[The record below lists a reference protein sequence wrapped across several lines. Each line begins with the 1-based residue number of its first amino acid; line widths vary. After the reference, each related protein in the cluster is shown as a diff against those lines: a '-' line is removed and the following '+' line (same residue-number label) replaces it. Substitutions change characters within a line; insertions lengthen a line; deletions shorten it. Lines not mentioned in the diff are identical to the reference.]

1 MKLTC
6 LLYISS
12 NTIFDFTL
20 IMSHNRGT
28 PKSVRE
34 LSYIYMLT
42 GSVKVIIVMGKYSV
56 YTSIFFRVLCFLV
69 HCARLK

>member
-42 GSVKVIIVMGKYSV
+42 GSVKVIIVNGKYNV
-56 YTSIFFRVLCFLV
+56 YTRVFLECCVFWFIV
-69 HCARLK
+69 HD

>member
-56 YTSIFFRVLCFLV
+56 YTSIFLECCVFWFIV
-69 HCARLK
+69 HD